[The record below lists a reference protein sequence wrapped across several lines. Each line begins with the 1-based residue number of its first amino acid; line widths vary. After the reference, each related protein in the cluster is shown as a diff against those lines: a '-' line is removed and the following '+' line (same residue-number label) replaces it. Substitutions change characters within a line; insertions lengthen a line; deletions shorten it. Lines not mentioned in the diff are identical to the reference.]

1 MVYATII
8 LFKNTYYDM
17 LVSISLVLLILFVC
31 LYSLLPAK
39 MCWEMMIR
47 VIKGP
52 QSMMMF
58 KKGRG
63 NVAAG

>member
-1 MVYATII
+1 
-8 LFKNTYYDM
+8 M